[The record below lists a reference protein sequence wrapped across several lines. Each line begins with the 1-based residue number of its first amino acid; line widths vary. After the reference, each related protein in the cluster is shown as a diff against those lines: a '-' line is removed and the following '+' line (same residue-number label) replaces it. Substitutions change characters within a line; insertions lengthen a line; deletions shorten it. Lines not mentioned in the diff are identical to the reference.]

1 MKPRIILKLENFD
14 PKTTFVLIGKEY
26 NFGIVDF
33 DSLGVLRKIL
43 GNVIF
48 SFSPITD
55 LGNLTTIRGR
65 ANFTYSEI
73 TDLANLTT
81 IGGSVNFKGGKVID
95 LGNLQTIGGDAF
107 FGDSPIT
114 DLGNLQSIRGKAYF
128 QESKITDLG
137 NLTTIDGGAYF
148 DGSQVTY
155 LGNLQTIGGDAFFG
169 DSPITDLGNL
179 QSIRGNAY
187 FQESKITD
195 LGNLTTIEGDAYF
208 KDSQI
213 TDLGNLETIEGSV
226 DFEDSKVKYLGNL
239 KRIGGNANFKESQI
253 TDLGNLTTIEGNV
266 SFLKSKVKNLGNLQ
280 NIGGNASFVGSKIKD
295 LGILTTIGGDAV
307 FGNSPIMDLG
317 NLQTIGGDAYFN
329 DSQITDLG
337 NLTTIEGDAY
347 FQDSQ
352 ITDLGNLQ
360 TIGGRADF
368 GDREDLKEKWER
380 RQNKYKKGGRTISQ
394 TPAPKKD
401 QIKGSDKNKA
411 GSSKDTESAKQ
422 IKFNEKTL
430 NSIQNKVDEH
440 NKQYPNKKITL
451 ESAKAVV
458 RRGMGAYSQTY
469 RPTISGGKP
478 NSRVAWGL
486 ARLNAFIYKIING
499 KSKSGKYS
507 QDNDLIEELGYKV
520 DKYEIGGIFHGS
532 RSYFD
537 KFSTN
542 KIGSG
547 IGQQEDGWG
556 IYLTDDKES
565 SKNYGNYIYETTL
578 FKDKNLDE
586 YIFIDLNKPVK
597 KDIES
602 KIIEYFQKAGYNV
615 SELNEFNYS
624 GYLFYKTL
632 SRKLGGDK
640 KASLFLLNNGIDG
653 LRRTFENSKGVV
665 YRTDYVIFDENAIT
679 IERKEYLPNNFFSD
693 GGELENTELNKIK
706 EEYDFGSEY
715 FESEI
720 YGQPYKIRMNKN
732 HPRNSSRNDDQSIH
746 NLSLINVDYP
756 SAVVFREQYDKLQ
769 YQYDKIY
776 DWEVAKEKIQ
786 DFFYEIKDRSENY
799 SNGGEIN
806 QNIKNEIIDI
816 LSKNARYGTKIFDLQ
831 EVGLKVIQNCIESN
845 TYFGNAI
852 KQANENY
859 IMIPVKYDDKLWAI
873 DKKVEYVYYA
883 KPNQN
888 TKIRVEYKYDMQDYP
903 TPVLFD
909 SETMNNEEFHDVND
923 YEEINVEEFDSE
935 FLYRGINNNEMLSII
950 ENGFIKSNASM
961 NIGEQQENTTS
972 FAQHISQASSYAVG
986 FNAWFDEVTFAKP
999 KYILKVKKE
1008 GVNYK
1013 PTIETDV
1020 ENEVDVFGEIPIQ
1033 QIESIYEIKLGEC
1046 QMGMVEI
1053 NVGYK
1058 NDFSDGSRFPMFKK
1072 VFVRKTDINSLI
1084 NENKSKNKIEKN
1096 REHLP
1101 NNFFSDGGLIAPN
1114 GKPSNLTP
1122 EQYKLV
1128 RTPEF
1133 KAWFGDWQND
1143 PENASKVVDENGEP
1157 KVVWRGESKDFNKF
1171 DYKKLGSRLKTAWR
1185 KAGFYFAPTK
1195 SSAEQYMFFMGTRI
1209 LKEFFL
1215 NIRNPYTLDSNEFY
1229 GVMDWGS
1236 LPNQRFKT
1244 NKSATDY
1251 ANSQVE
1257 MIKSKNHDGFFVT
1270 ILEDDNTVE
1279 IVAFEPNQIKLAN
1292 GTNTTFDNNNPDIRY
1307 KMGGQPFIR
1316 TESQVSS
1323 SKVFIPNVRGGW
1335 TKDKIIKYFKLHG
1348 SDVISTYRLVKYIS
1362 EFENWQQFKEHIF
1375 YHGTTNSIEKGLKP
1389 SITMSEREAERS
1401 GGGGYGIR
1409 YFGVSLTS
1417 RKRTAESFSGMYGGV
1432 TIYPV
1437 ILKRDAKVIERT
1449 DLQDAS
1455 DIEDIIVELYE
1466 QGVDAVWIGGGEE
1479 ELVVINPFSVLLYK
1493 KGKEYHSVF
1502 GGFKSI
1508 PLTDEKIKEIYDNSL
1523 KLWEN
1528 YSEEYKKKENKEER
1542 ENYLRSLPPIQ
1553 FEKGGLM
1560 KRRSRKRNQ

>member
-1 MKPRIILKLENFD
+1 MKPRIILKLHNFD

-26 NFGIVDF
+26 NFAIIVDF
-33 DSLGVLRKIL
+33 NSLGVLRKIL

-48 SFSPITD
+48 SYSSITD
-55 LGNLTTIRGR
+55 LGNLTTIGGR

-81 IGGSVNFKGGKVID
+81 IGGSVNFKGSKVID
-95 LGNLQTIGGDAF
+95 LGNLQTIGGDANF
-107 FGDSPIT
+107 VDNEIEN
-114 DLGNLQSIRGKAYF
+114 LGQLTTIGGGAYF
-128 QESKITDLG
+128 SNSQVTDLG
-137 NLTTIDGGAYF
+137 NLTTIGGNGIF
-148 DGSQVTY
+148 LKSKVE
-155 LGNLQTIGGDAFFG
+155 N
-169 DSPITDLGNL
+169 LGNL
-179 QSIRGNAY
+179 QSIGGNAY

-195 LGNLTTIEGDAYF
+195 LGNLTTIGGDANFRDSQITDLGKLTTIGSDADF

-213 TDLGNLETIEGSV
+213 TDLGNLTT
-226 DFEDSKVKYLGNL
+226 
-239 KRIGGNANFKESQI
+239 IGGNGI
-253 TDLGNLTTIEGNV
+253 
-266 SFLKSKVKNLGNLQ
+266 FLKSKVENLGNLQ
-280 NIGGNASFVGSKIKD
+280 SIGGNASFVGSKITD
-295 LGILTTIGGDAV
+295 LSNLTTIGGDAV
-307 FGNSPIMDLG
+307 FGNSPIMDLV

-347 FQDSQ
+347 FEYSE
-352 ITDLGNLQ
+352 IMDLGNLQ

-368 GDREDLKEKWER
+368 GDREDLKEEWER

-520 DKYEIGGIFHGS
+520 EKYEIGGIFQGTPYDFNVYSTEFMGTGEGNQTFGWGLYFTDQKAIAERYAYTPNENSFYINGISLKNSKQFTQEEKHIILNIWRELWEMGYSETS
-532 RSYFD
+532 RDYLWEILNEIEQKSILLDLEDESVFD
-537 KFSTN
+537 KETILEINVNIEIYNRLYDKLKNESLQIKSNVVNVTLFKGKNPKDYDLMSWN
-542 KIGSG
+542 DSLEKNQYAKILIESKKIG
-547 IGQQEDGWG
+547 G
-556 IYLTDDKES
+556 IYLQEDWEIDNDLIIDS
-565 SKNYGNYIYETTL
+565 NALYPIAGNTIYDWLSATL
-578 FKDKNLDE
+578 G
-586 YIFIDLNKPVK
+586 
-597 KDIES
+597 S
-602 KIIEYFQKAGYNV
+602 
-615 SELNEFNYS
+615 
-624 GYLFYKTL
+624 
-632 SRKLGGDK
+632 DK
-640 KASLFLLNNGIDG
+640 KASLFLLGAGIDG
-653 LRRTFENSKGVV
+653 IKYKAGTLSGMEDEEGYN
-665 YRTDYVIFDENAIT
+665 YVIFNADDVT
-679 IERKEYLPNNFFSD
+679 IE
-693 GGELENTELNKIK
+693 G
-706 EEYDFGSEY
+706 
-715 FESEI
+715 
-720 YGQPYKIRMNKN
+720 
-732 HPRNSSRNDDQSIH
+732 
-746 NLSLINVDYP
+746 
-756 SAVVFREQYDKLQ
+756 
-769 YQYDKIY
+769 
-776 DWEVAKEKIQ
+776 KEKYA
-786 DFFYEIKDRSENY
+786 D
-799 SNGGEIN
+799 GGEIN
-806 QNIKNEIIDI
+806 KNMKNEIIEI
-816 LSKNARYGTKIFDLQ
+816 LSKNARYGTNIFDLQ
-831 EVGLKVIQNCIESN
+831 EVGFEVIKSCIESN

-1058 NDFSDGSRFPMFKK
+1058 NDFSEGSRFPMFKK
-1072 VFVRKTDINSLI
+1072 VFVRKTDISTLI
-1084 NENKSKNKIEKN
+1084 NEIDSKNKIEKN

-1133 KAWFGDWQND
+1133 KAWFGDWENN

-1279 IVAFEPNQIKLAN
+1279 IVAFEPNQIKLAD
-1292 GTNTTFDNNNPDIRY
+1292 GSNTTFDSNNPDIRFDGGGGIKKIKFDIEEDDEEQRITISIKNIGEVILVVTYPEYEFLEDVGEDGLEELGVEEGDMIGKIEHLEIEDKY
-1307 KMGGQPFIR
+1307 KGQ
-1316 TESQVSS
+1316 
-1323 SKVFIPNVRGGW
+1323 G
-1335 TKDKIIKYFKLHG
+1335 YAKLLMNKA
-1348 SDVISTYRLVKYIS
+1348 IEIAK
-1362 EFENWQQFKEHIF
+1362 
-1375 YHGTTNSIEKGLKP
+1375 EKGLMP
-1389 SITMSEREAERS
+1389 LYLNASPMGSDGLDIDA
-1401 GGGGYGIR
+1401 
-1409 YFGVSLTS
+1409 LTIFYE
-1417 RKRTAESFSGMYGGV
+1417 KLGFQV
-1432 TIYPV
+1432 F
-1437 ILKRDAKVIERT
+1437 L
-1449 DLQDAS
+1449 
-1455 DIEDIIVELYE
+1455 E
-1466 QGVDAVWIGGGEE
+1466 QGGNNLMI
-1479 ELVVINPFSVLLYK
+1479 F
-1493 KGKEYHSVF
+1493 KETY
-1502 GGFKSI
+1502 
-1508 PLTDEKIKEIYDNSL
+1508 N
-1523 KLWEN
+1523 N
-1528 YSEEYKKKENKEER
+1528 
-1542 ENYLRSLPPIQ
+1542 
-1553 FEKGGLM
+1553 GGLM

>member
-14 PKTTFVLIGKEY
+14 PKTTFVLIGKRYDFET
-26 NFGIVDF
+26 VDF

-48 SFSPITD
+48 SYSPITD
-55 LGNLTTIRGR
+55 LGNLTTIGGDADFRDSQVKNLGNLTTIGVD
-65 ANFTYSEI
+65 AYFNDSQI

-81 IGGSVNFKGGKVID
+81 IGGGVNFKGSQITDLGNLTTIGGDAYFDGSIITDLGNLKTIDGGANFLGSKIKNLGNLTTIGGDADFNGSFIKD
-95 LGNLQTIGGDAF
+95 LGNLQTIGGYADF
-107 FGDSPIT
+107 SF
-114 DLGNLQSIRGKAYF
+114 
-128 QESKITDLG
+128 SK
-137 NLTTIDGGAYF
+137 
-148 DGSQVTY
+148 
-155 LGNLQTIGGDAFFG
+155 
-169 DSPITDLGNL
+169 
-179 QSIRGNAY
+179 
-187 FQESKITD
+187 
-195 LGNLTTIEGDAYF
+195 
-208 KDSQI
+208 I
-213 TDLGNLETIEGSV
+213 TDLGNLETIEGNV

-239 KRIGGNANFKESQI
+239 KRIGGNANFKDSPITDLGNLETIDGSVDFEDSKVKYLGNLQSIGHNAYFQESKI
-253 TDLGNLTTIEGNV
+253 TDLGNLTTIGGYANFKNSEIIDLGNLTTIE
-266 SFLKSKVKNLGNLQ
+266 SDADFRYSKVKNLGNLTT
-280 NIGGNASFVGSKIKD
+280 IGGYADFKDSPITD
-295 LGILTTIGGDAV
+295 LGNLTTIGG
-307 FGNSPIMDLG
+307 N
-317 NLQTIGGDAYFN
+317 AYFQ

-347 FQDSQ
+347 FEDSE
-352 ITDLGNLQ
+352 IIDLGNLQ
-360 TIGGRADF
+360 TIGGRAYF
-368 GDREDLKEKWER
+368 GDKEDLKEKWER

-507 QDNDLIEELGYKV
+507 QDNDLIEELGYKIQ
-520 DKYEIGGIFHGS
+520 KYEIGGIFQGTPHD
-532 RSYFD
+532 FD
-537 KFSTN
+537 KYSTEYM
-542 KIGSG
+542 GTG
-547 IGQQEDGWG
+547 EGVQAFGWG
-556 IYLTDDKES
+556 LYFTNIKDIAKNYAKNQKLIQKEISRKSDNSAHLWIYTNISANVVDKLGYLKIKLKEFEELKNEYKKDTWDDKIETYS
-565 SKNYGNYIYETTL
+565 TLIDIIQNYQGKIYSVTL
-578 FKDKNLDE
+578 FKGEKESDYDLLEWEKKPKKSQLDLIKKQLDKEGIIVKRDLGIGKEYRFKGEALDKIFNQQETHYTGGTKNSNL
-586 YIFIDLNKPVK
+586 YT
-597 KDIES
+597 
-602 KIIEYFQKAGYNV
+602 
-615 SELNEFNYS
+615 ELSAF
-624 GYLFYKTL
+624 
-632 SRKLGGDK
+632 LGGDK
-640 KASLFLLNNGIDG
+640 EASLFLLRAGIDG
-653 LRRTFENSKGVV
+653 IKYKAGTLSGMEDEEGYN
-665 YRTDYVIFDENAIT
+665 YVIFDADDVT
-679 IERKEYLPNNFFSD
+679 IE
-693 GGELENTELNKIK
+693 G
-706 EEYDFGSEY
+706 
-715 FESEI
+715 
-720 YGQPYKIRMNKN
+720 
-732 HPRNSSRNDDQSIH
+732 
-746 NLSLINVDYP
+746 
-756 SAVVFREQYDKLQ
+756 
-769 YQYDKIY
+769 
-776 DWEVAKEKIQ
+776 KEKYA
-786 DFFYEIKDRSENY
+786 D
-799 SNGGEIN
+799 GGEIN
-806 QNIKNEIIDI
+806 QNMKNEIIDI

-1101 NNFFSDGGLIAPN
+1101 NNFFSDGVLIAPN

-1122 EQYKLV
+1122 EQYELV

-1133 KAWFGDWQND
+1133 KAWFGDWEND

-1157 KVVWRGESKDFNKF
+1157 KVMYHSSDSEFTIFNPEHK
-1171 DYKKLGSRLKTAWR
+1171 SRW
-1185 KAGFYFAPTK
+1185 
-1195 SSAEQYMFFMGTRI
+1195 I
-1209 LKEFFL
+1209 
-1215 NIRNPYTLDSNEFY
+1215 
-1229 GVMDWGS
+1229 
-1236 LPNQRFKT
+1236 NQRKEKAIWFGGNNKVSSYTNNGYLYEVFLYCFNPIIVDAKDYDSWNYYYDEKNNKT
-1244 NKSATDY
+1244 YDIGR
-1251 ANSQVE
+1251 
-1257 MIKSKNHDGFFVT
+1257 IKGRFVT
-1270 ILEDDNTVE
+1270 QAKEVKWDGTANNNDGVLFFNAWDNVPLG
-1279 IVAFEPNQIKLAN
+1279 IVCVVFEPNQIKLAN

-1307 KMGGQPFIR
+1307 TG
-1316 TESQVSS
+1316 
-1323 SKVFIPNVRGGW
+1323 
-1335 TKDKIIKYFKLHG
+1335 
-1348 SDVISTYRLVKYIS
+1348 
-1362 EFENWQQFKEHIF
+1362 
-1375 YHGTTNSIEKGLKP
+1375 
-1389 SITMSEREAERS
+1389 
-1401 GGGGYGIR
+1401 
-1409 YFGVSLTS
+1409 
-1417 RKRTAESFSGMYGGV
+1417 
-1432 TIYPV
+1432 
-1437 ILKRDAKVIERT
+1437 
-1449 DLQDAS
+1449 
-1455 DIEDIIVELYE
+1455 
-1466 QGVDAVWIGGGEE
+1466 
-1479 ELVVINPFSVLLYK
+1479 
-1493 KGKEYHSVF
+1493 
-1502 GGFKSI
+1502 
-1508 PLTDEKIKEIYDNSL
+1508 
-1523 KLWEN
+1523 
-1528 YSEEYKKKENKEER
+1528 
-1542 ENYLRSLPPIQ
+1542 
-1553 FEKGGLM
+1553 GGLM

>member
-1 MKPRIILKLENFD
+1 MAKSVVAFSLKEFD
-14 PKTTFVLIGKEY
+14 PSYTRVLVG
-26 NFGIVDF
+26 GVDF
-33 DSLGVLRKIL
+33 RYNQLNNLGTLEMITGNAYFEFSEITDL
-43 GNVIF
+43 GNLTTIGDDADF
-48 SFSPITD
+48 SYSPITD
-55 LGNLTTIRGR
+55 LGNLTTIGGGAYFKESQITDLGNLTTIEGNVNFSKSKVENLGNLTTIGGSAVFNESPIMDLGNLTTIGR
-65 ANFTYSEI
+65 NAYFNDSQI

-81 IGGSVNFKGGKVID
+81 IGGRGIFLKSKVE
-95 LGNLQTIGGDAF
+95 N
-107 FGDSPIT
+107 
-114 DLGNLQSIRGKAYF
+114 
-128 QESKITDLG
+128 
-137 NLTTIDGGAYF
+137 
-148 DGSQVTY
+148 

-187 FQESKITD
+187 FQ
-195 LGNLTTIEGDAYF
+195 
-208 KDSQI
+208 
-213 TDLGNLETIEGSV
+213 
-226 DFEDSKVKYLGNL
+226 
-239 KRIGGNANFKESQI
+239 
-253 TDLGNLTTIEGNV
+253 
-266 SFLKSKVKNLGNLQ
+266 
-280 NIGGNASFVGSKIKD
+280 
-295 LGILTTIGGDAV
+295 
-307 FGNSPIMDLG
+307 
-317 NLQTIGGDAYFN
+317 

-347 FQDSQ
+347 FEDSE
-352 ITDLGNLQ
+352 IMDLGNLQ
-360 TIGGRADF
+360 TIGGRAYF
-368 GDREDLKEKWER
+368 GDREDLKEKWEK

-520 DKYEIGGIFHGS
+520 QKYEIGGIFQGTPHD
-532 RSYFD
+532 FD
-537 KFSTN
+537 KYSTEYM
-542 KIGSG
+542 GTG
-547 IGQQEDGWG
+547 EGLQAFGWG
-556 IYLTDDKES
+556 LYFTNIKDIAKNYAKNEMLIQKEISRKSDNSAHLWIYTNISDNVVDKLGYLKIKLKEFEELKNEYKKDTWDDKIETYS
-565 SKNYGNYIYETTL
+565 TLIDIIQNYQGKIYSVTL
-578 FKDKNLDE
+578 FKGEKETDTDLLDWEKKPKKSQLDLIKKQLDKEGIIVSRDLGMGKDNRFKGEYLYKILQEEETSYTGGTKNNNL
-586 YIFIDLNKPVK
+586 YT
-597 KDIES
+597 
-602 KIIEYFQKAGYNV
+602 Q
-615 SELNEFNYS
+615 
-624 GYLFYKTL
+624 L
-632 SRKLGGDK
+632 SAFLGGDK
-640 KASLFLLNNGIDG
+640 ETSLFLLRAGIDG
-653 LRRTFENSKGVV
+653 IKYKAGTLSGMEDEEGYN
-665 YRTDYVIFDENAIT
+665 YVIFNADDVT
-679 IERKEYLPNNFFSD
+679 IEGKEKYAD
-693 GGELENTELNKIK
+693 GGELQNEEFENSALFFGGFFTGIQRQGIGKSIIYDIFKNNPKLENILLYTQQDAIGFWQKLGGEIIK
-706 EEYDFGSEY
+706 EGNDINGVHRY
-715 FESEI
+715 FL
-720 YGQPYKIRMNKN
+720 KINKN
-732 HPRNSSRNDDQSIH
+732 SLTKSKNIKELGVSYKNIETKNSKIDKGEYAINYGRQKIGFFFVNDLGTIKTDPKNIILNSSDEEKYDD
-746 NLSLINVDYP
+746 
-756 SAVVFREQYDKLQ
+756 
-769 YQYDKIY
+769 
-776 DWEVAKEKIQ
+776 
-786 DFFYEIKDRSENY
+786 
-799 SNGGEIN
+799 GGEIN
-806 QNIKNEIIDI
+806 KNMKNEIIEI

-831 EVGLKVIQNCIESN
+831 EVGLEVIQSCIESN

-1058 NDFSDGSRFPMFKK
+1058 NDFSEGSRFPMFKK
-1072 VFVRKTDINSLI
+1072 VFVRKTDISTLI
-1084 NENKSKNKIEKN
+1084 NEIDSKNKIEKN

-1114 GKPSNLTP
+1114 GKPSKLTP
-1122 EQYKLV
+1122 EQYELV
-1128 RTPEF
+1128 RTPAF
-1133 KAWFGDWQND
+1133 KQWFGDWEND

-1257 MIKSKNHDGFFVT
+1257 IIKSKNHDGFFVT

-1307 KMGGQPFIR
+1307 KMGEIGR
-1316 TESQVSS
+1316 ASC
-1323 SKVFIPNVRGGW
+1323 R
-1335 TKDKIIKYFKLHG
+1335 
-1348 SDVISTYRLVKYIS
+1348 
-1362 EFENWQQFKEHIF
+1362 
-1375 YHGTTNSIEKGLKP
+1375 
-1389 SITMSEREAERS
+1389 ER
-1401 GGGGYGIR
+1401 
-1409 YFGVSLTS
+1409 V
-1417 RKRTAESFSGMYGGV
+1417 
-1432 TIYPV
+1432 
-1437 ILKRDAKVIERT
+1437 
-1449 DLQDAS
+1449 
-1455 DIEDIIVELYE
+1455 
-1466 QGVDAVWIGGGEE
+1466 
-1479 ELVVINPFSVLLYK
+1479 
-1493 KGKEYHSVF
+1493 
-1502 GGFKSI
+1502 
-1508 PLTDEKIKEIYDNSL
+1508 
-1523 KLWEN
+1523 
-1528 YSEEYKKKENKEER
+1528 
-1542 ENYLRSLPPIQ
+1542 
-1553 FEKGGLM
+1553 
-1560 KRRSRKRNQ
+1560 

>member
-14 PKTTFVLIGKEY
+14 PKTTFVLIGKRY
-26 NFGIVDF
+26 NFASIVDF

-43 GNVIF
+43 GDVIF
-48 SFSPITD
+48 SFSPIKD
-55 LGNLTTIRGR
+55 LGNLTIIGGL
-65 ANFTYSEI
+65 ANFNDSQI

-81 IGGSVNFKGGKVID
+81 IGGGVNFKGSQITDLGNLTTIGGDAYFDRSIITDLGNLKTIDGGVNFLGSKIKNLGNLTTIGGDADFNGSSIKD
-95 LGNLQTIGGDAF
+95 LGNLQTIGGYADF
-107 FGDSPIT
+107 SF
-114 DLGNLQSIRGKAYF
+114 
-128 QESKITDLG
+128 SK
-137 NLTTIDGGAYF
+137 
-148 DGSQVTY
+148 
-155 LGNLQTIGGDAFFG
+155 
-169 DSPITDLGNL
+169 
-179 QSIRGNAY
+179 
-187 FQESKITD
+187 
-195 LGNLTTIEGDAYF
+195 
-208 KDSQI
+208 I
-213 TDLGNLETIEGSV
+213 TDLGNLETIEGNV

-239 KRIGGNANFKESQI
+239 KRIGGNANFKDSPI
-253 TDLGNLTTIEGNV
+253 TDLGNLTTIEGNG
-266 SFLKSKVKNLGNLQ
+266 SFLKSKVENLGNLQ

-295 LGILTTIGGDAV
+295 LGILTTIGGRAV
-307 FGNSPIMDLG
+307 FGESP
-317 NLQTIGGDAYFN
+317 
-329 DSQITDLG
+329 ITDLG
-337 NLTTIEGDAY
+337 NLTTIGGDAY
-347 FQDSQ
+347 FGVSK
-352 ITDLGNLQ
+352 ITDLGNLT
-360 TIGGRADF
+360 TIGGNAYFEESKITDLGNLTTIVGNAYF
-368 GDREDLKEKWER
+368 GDREDLQAEWKR

-520 DKYEIGGIFHGS
+520 QKYEIGGIFQGTPHD
-532 RSYFD
+532 FD
-537 KFSTN
+537 KYSTEYM
-542 KIGSG
+542 GTG
-547 IGQQEDGWG
+547 EGLQAFGWG
-556 IYLTDDKES
+556 LYFTNIKDIAKNYAKNERLIQKEISRKSDNSAHLWIYTNISANVVDKLGYLKIKLKEFEELKNEYKKDTWDDKIETYS
-565 SKNYGNYIYETTL
+565 TLIDIIQNYQGKIYSVTL
-578 FKDKNLDE
+578 FKGEKESDYDLLEWEKKPKKSQLDLIKKQLDKEGIIVKRDLGIGKEYRFKGEALDKIFNQQETHYTGGTKNSNL
-586 YIFIDLNKPVK
+586 YT
-597 KDIES
+597 
-602 KIIEYFQKAGYNV
+602 
-615 SELNEFNYS
+615 ELSAF
-624 GYLFYKTL
+624 
-632 SRKLGGDK
+632 LGGDK
-640 KASLFLLNNGIDG
+640 EASLFLLRAGIDG
-653 LRRTFENSKGVV
+653 IKYKAGTLSGMEDEEGYN
-665 YRTDYVIFDENAIT
+665 YVIFDADDVT
-679 IERKEYLPNNFFSD
+679 IE
-693 GGELENTELNKIK
+693 G
-706 EEYDFGSEY
+706 
-715 FESEI
+715 
-720 YGQPYKIRMNKN
+720 
-732 HPRNSSRNDDQSIH
+732 
-746 NLSLINVDYP
+746 
-756 SAVVFREQYDKLQ
+756 
-769 YQYDKIY
+769 
-776 DWEVAKEKIQ
+776 KEKYA
-786 DFFYEIKDRSENY
+786 D
-799 SNGGEIN
+799 GGEIN
-806 QNIKNEIIDI
+806 QNMKNEIIEI

-831 EVGLKVIQNCIESN
+831 EVGLEVIQSCIESN

-852 KQANENY
+852 NQANENY

-873 DKKVEYVYYA
+873 DKKVQYVYYA

-1072 VFVRKTDINSLI
+1072 VFVRKTDISTLI
-1084 NENKSKNKIEKN
+1084 NEIDSKNKIEKN

-1133 KAWFGDWQND
+1133 KAWFGDWEND

-1229 GVMDWGS
+1229 GVMDGGS

-1335 TKDKIIKYFKLHG
+1335 TKDKIIKYFKLGG

-1362 EFENWQQFKEHIF
+1362 EFEDWQQFKEHIF
-1375 YHGTTNSIEKGLKP
+1375 YHGTTNFIEKGLKP

-1493 KGKEYHSVF
+1493 KGREYHSVF

-1508 PLTDEKIKEIYDNSL
+1508 PLTDEKIKEIYDSSL